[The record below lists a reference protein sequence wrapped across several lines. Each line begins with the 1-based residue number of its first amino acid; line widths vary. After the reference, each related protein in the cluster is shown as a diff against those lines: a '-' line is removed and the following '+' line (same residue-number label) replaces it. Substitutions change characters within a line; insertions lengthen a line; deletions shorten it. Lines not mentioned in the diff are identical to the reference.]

1 MFCDD
6 FIPKHGTTGAY
17 NSRIIKKSF
26 IFNARLF
33 TIIDFYIIDP
43 ASMDFLLDRI
53 HVKRPRSSCIP
64 LFLKNIFVPA
74 CFSLDNI

>member
-6 FIPKHGTTGAY
+6 FIPKHETTGVY
-17 NSRIIKKSF
+17 NSRIIKKAF
-26 IFNARLF
+26 IFNAKLF

-53 HVKRPRSSCIP
+53 HIKRPRSSCIAR
-64 LFLKNIFVPA
+64 F
-74 CFSLDNI
+74 